1 MKGILIASGNK
12 IKFSILEEYIKSDNF
27 IVCADGGIKNFL
39 HTNLKPNLI
48 VGDFDSISEEGK
60 SFIKSNNIEVKTF
73 PPEKDFTD
81 SELALDEL
89 MKRRVDEIILLG
101 VTGSRL
107 DHTLGNLLMLKK
119 LYKKV
124 SAKIIDNNNEIIYF
138 EKGKYK
144 LFKDKYE
151 YLSVIA
157 ISDEVKYSS
166 RGLYYEV
173 NNLTLN
179 NDSIRGV
186 SNKILSE
193 SAELIIHSGSGFF
206 IKSFD

>member
-12 IKFSILEEYIKSDNF
+12 IKFSILEKYITSNNF

-89 MKRRVDEIILLG
+89 MKKRVDEIILLG

>member
-60 SFIKSNNIEVKTF
+60 RFIKSNNIEVKTF

-144 LFKDKYE
+144 LFKGKYK

-166 RGLYYEV
+166 KGLYYEV
-173 NNLTLN
+173 NNLTL
-179 NDSIRGV
+179 DSESIRGV

-206 IKSFD
+206 IKSSD